1 MTTTDIHQFFRERGI
16 SEVEAIIPDMA
27 GVARGKIMPAEKFAA
42 DKGMRLPESIF
53 LQTVTGDYPPDTSAA
68 MSPAE
73 IDIVLKADART
84 VRVVPWAA
92 EPTAQVIHDCFYSD
106 GRRVTMAPR
115 HVLRHVLE
123 LYAQRGWEPVI
134 APELEFYLIEPN
146 IDADYPLK
154 PPVGRSG
161 RAEPGRQS
169 YSIAAVNEFDPLF
182 DDIYAFCEAQD
193 IEIDT
198 LIHED
203 GPAQMEINLL
213 HGDPLDLAD
222 QAFLFKRTAREAA
235 LRHKMYTTFMAKP
248 HGKEPGSAMH
258 IHQSIVDRKTRQNIF
273 SNPDGTPSPLFFSHI
288 GGLQKYLPAAM
299 ALFAPNVNSYRR
311 ITRAALAPINVQWG
325 YDNRTAGLRVPVSE
339 PENRRVEN
347 RVGGADANPYLA
359 IAASLACGY
368 LGMIE
373 NIQPSEPISGSA
385 HDLPFALPRAL
396 DSALR
401 RLNESEALIR
411 ILGEPFVAAF
421 SIVKSAEYE
430 VFLQV
435 ISSWEREH
443 LLLNV

>member
-1 MTTTDIHQFFRERGI
+1 MVSEIRQFFRDHGI

-27 GVARGKIMPAEKFAA
+27 GIARGKIMPAEKFAE
-42 DKGMRLPESIF
+42 DGGMRLPESVF
-53 LQTVTGDYPPDTSAA
+53 LQTVTGDYPPETGEA

-73 IDIVLKADART
+73 IDIVLKADPKT
-84 VRVVPWAA
+84 VRRVPWAA

-106 GRRVTMAPR
+106 GRRVSMAPR
-115 HVLRHVLE
+115 HVLRTVLE
-123 LYAQRGWEPVI
+123 LYAQRGWEPVV
-134 APELEFYLIEPN
+134 APELEFYLVEQN
-146 IDADYPLK
+146 KDADYPLK

-182 DDIYAFCEAQD
+182 DDIYQFCEDQE

-203 GPAQMEINLL
+203 GPAQMEINLI
-213 HGDPLDLAD
+213 HGYPLDLAD

-235 LRHKMYTTFMAKP
+235 LRHKMYATFMAKP
-248 HGKEPGSAMH
+248 HAKEPGSAMH
-258 IHQSIVDRKTRQNIF
+258 IHQSVVDSKTRKNIF
-273 SNPDGTPSPLFFSHI
+273 SNSDGTPSQLFFSHI
-288 GGLQKYLPAAM
+288 GGLQKYMPAAM
-299 ALFAPNVNSYRR
+299 ALFCANVNSYRR
-311 ITRAALAPINVQWG
+311 LTRYLSAPINVHWG
-325 YDNRTAGLRVPVSE
+325 YDNRTAGLRVPMSDAQA
-339 PENRRVEN
+339 RRVEN
-347 RVGGADANPYLA
+347 RVGGADANPYIA

-373 NIQPSEPISGSA
+373 GLQPSDPITGSA
-385 HDLPFALPRAL
+385 HDLPFGLPRSL
-396 DSALR
+396 DEALR
-401 RLNESEALIR
+401 KLRESEPLVKLLSEA
-411 ILGEPFVAAF
+411 FVSAF
-421 SIVKSAEYE
+421 TIVKEAEYE

>member
-1 MTTTDIHQFFRERGI
+1 MTNDIHQFFRERGI
-16 SEVEAIIPDMA
+16 SEVEGIIPDMA
-27 GVARGKIMPAEKFAA
+27 GIARGKIMPAQKFTA
-42 DKGMRLPESIF
+42 DEGMRLPESIF
-53 LQTVTGDYPPDTSAA
+53 LQTVTGDYPVDTSEA
-68 MSPAE
+68 MSAAE
-73 IDIVLKADART
+73 IDIVLKADTRT

-106 GRRVTMAPR
+106 GRPVTMAPR
-115 HVLRHVLE
+115 YVLRHVLD
-123 LYAQRGWEPVI
+123 LYAERGWEPVI

-248 HGKEPGSAMH
+248 HAKEPGSAMH

-273 SNPDGTPSPLFFSHI
+273 SNADGTPSPLFFSHI
-288 GGLQKYLPAAM
+288 AGLQKYLPAAM
-299 ALFAPNVNSYRR
+299 SLFAPNVNSYRR
-311 ITRAALAPINVQWG
+311 ITRSAMAPINVHWG
-325 YDNRTAGLRVPVSE
+325 YDNRTCGLRVPVSG

-373 NIQPSEPISGSA
+373 NLKPTEPIETSA

-396 DSALR
+396 DSAVR
-401 RLNESEALIR
+401 RLGESEPLIKL
-411 ILGEPFVAAF
+411 LGQPFVTAF
-421 SIVKSAEYE
+421 SVVKYAEYE